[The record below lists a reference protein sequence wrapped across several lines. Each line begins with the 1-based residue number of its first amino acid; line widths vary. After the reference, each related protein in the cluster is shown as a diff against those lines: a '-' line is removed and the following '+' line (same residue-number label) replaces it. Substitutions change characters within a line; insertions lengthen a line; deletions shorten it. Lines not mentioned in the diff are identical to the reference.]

1 MKKIDI
7 DEWIIRA
14 MSVVIFIA
22 LCIYLKNDTEVIE
35 KTAWNIKNEIISTR
49 TTVFL
54 LGTLSLVL
62 INVIERHTIFYFKD
76 EVEKWWKYW

>member
-7 DEWIIRA
+7 DKWIIRA

-22 LCIYLKNDTEVIE
+22 LCIYLKNDTENIE

-54 LGTLSLVL
+54 LGTLSLVA
-62 INVIERHTIFYFKD
+62 INVIERHIIFYFKD
-76 EVEKWWKYW
+76 EVEE